1 MKSPIDGGVVL
12 ITGASAGIGHEI
24 ARQIAPRAKALV
36 LVARRADRLDELAAK
51 LRAAH
56 KSLDVATFAVDLTNR
71 DALARMADDV
81 EARFGGVDVLVNNA
95 GVGDFGCFD
104 LAAWEK
110 MEFMLELNVRAPMF
124 LTHRFVRD
132 MVARRRGG
140 VLNISSSYGL
150 TFNPGFAGYIGTK
163 YFVTG
168 FSEALGLD
176 LAGTGVTV
184 TQACPGP
191 VESEFLDNVGNFT
204 SLKPPGFVT
213 ISAARC
219 ARTAIRAFDCRRAM
233 VTRGWIVW
241 ALMRI
246 AAWTPN
252 VVLRLAYYPLG
263 RMLRT
268 AQTKALGQAK
278 RA

>member
-1 MKSPIDGGVVL
+1 MKKPIDGGTVL
-12 ITGASAGIGHEI
+12 VTGASSGIGREI
-24 ARQIAPRAKALV
+24 ARQIAPRAKALI
-36 LVARRADRLDELAAK
+36 LVARRQSLLDALAAE

-56 KSLDVATFAVDLTNR
+56 PNLDVAVHAVDVTDR
-71 DALARMADDV
+71 DALARMADEV
-81 EARFGGVDVLVNNA
+81 EARSGGVDVLVNNA

-110 MEFMLELNVRAPMF
+110 MEFMLDLNVRALLF
-124 LTHRFVRD
+124 LTHRFVRG
-132 MVARRRGG
+132 MVARRRGAI
-140 VLNISSSYGL
+140 LNISSSYGL

-204 SLKPPGFVT
+204 SLKPPGFIT

-219 ARTAIRAFDCRRAM
+219 ARTAIRALDRRRAI
-233 VTRGWIVW
+233 VTRGWIIW
-241 ALMRI
+241 ALMRV

-252 VVLRLAYYPLG
+252 EVMRLAYYPLG

-268 AQTKALGQAK
+268 TQLKALAK

>member
-1 MKSPIDGGVVL
+1 MKSPIDGGTVL
-12 ITGASAGIGHEI
+12 VTGASSGIGREV
-24 ARQIAPRAKALV
+24 ARQIAPRAKALI
-36 LVARRADRLDELAAK
+36 LVARRQSLLDELAVE
-51 LRAAH
+51 LRAANP
-56 KSLDVATFAVDLTNR
+56 KLDLGVFAVDVTDR
-71 DALARMADDV
+71 DELARMAD
-81 EARFGGVDVLVNNA
+81 EAESRFGGVDVLVNNA

-110 MEFMLELNVRAPMF
+110 MEFMLELNVRALLF
-124 LTHRFVRD
+124 LTHRFVRG
-132 MVARRRGG
+132 MVARRRGAI
-140 VLNISSSYGL
+140 LNISSSYGL

-184 TQACPGP
+184 TQSCPGP
-191 VESEFLDNVGNFT
+191 VESEFLDNVNNFT

-219 ARTAIRAFDCRRAM
+219 ARTAIRALDCRRAI

-252 VVLRLAYYPLG
+252 VVMRIAYYPLG

-268 AQTKALGQAK
+268 AQTKAQAK

>member
-1 MKSPIDGGVVL
+1 MKKPIDGGTVL
-12 ITGASAGIGHEI
+12 VTGASSGIGREV
-24 ARQIAPRAKALV
+24 ARQIAPRAKALI
-36 LVARRADRLDELAAK
+36 LVARRQAQLDDLAAE
-51 LRAAH
+51 LRAANP
-56 KSLDVATFAVDLTNR
+56 KLDVGVFAVDVTDR

-81 EARFGGVDVLVNNA
+81 DARFGGVDVLVNNA

-110 MEFMLELNVRAPMF
+110 MEFMIELNVRALAF
-124 LTHRFVRD
+124 LTHRFVRG
-132 MVARRRGG
+132 MVARRRGAI
-140 VLNISSSYGL
+140 LNISSSYGL

-191 VESEFLDNVGNFT
+191 VESEFLDHVNNFT

-219 ARTAIRAFDCRRAM
+219 ARTAIRAVDCRRAM

-246 AAWTPN
+246 ASWTPN

-268 AQTKALGQAK
+268 AQTKALVK